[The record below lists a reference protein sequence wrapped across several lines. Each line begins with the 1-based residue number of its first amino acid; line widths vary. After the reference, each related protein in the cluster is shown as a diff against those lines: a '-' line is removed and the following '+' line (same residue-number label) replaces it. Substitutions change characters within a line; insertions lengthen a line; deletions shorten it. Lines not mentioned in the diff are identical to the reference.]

1 MKTETPTPRTDAATT
16 GKAYGI
22 PGNTVSATFAR
33 QLETELAESHE
44 RNLNLIS
51 ERDRAYRK
59 IEDTEAQLVTIN
71 KFEWCDECGSPLCRC
86 GPQGTD
92 GIPTTDCLVCKLRA
106 ELAQLRAERQQA
118 EDIVIAV
125 VERQIA
131 NENELKQLRTC
142 SLVVIAE
149 NDKLKAQLEG
159 MVNGQ
164 KQDQQH
170 IEQLERERDEW
181 RELCERF
188 VPAVLPHHNAEDP
201 VLGCA
206 GCEALADYEQLKGHK

>member
-131 NENELKQLRTC
+131 NEDELKQLR
-142 SLVVIAE
+142 
-149 NDKLKAQLEG
+149 AQLEG
-159 MVNGQ
+159 MVNGHA
-164 KQDQQH
+164 QDQEH
-170 IEQLERERDEW
+170 VEKMEHERDEW
-181 RELCERF
+181 RELFKTVLRIFC
-188 VPAVLPHHNAEDP
+188 AV
-201 VLGCA
+201 
-206 GCEALADYEQLKGHK
+206 EQLKGQK